1 MSIIKPKRGTGSP
14 AGSIETNEIAM
25 DTAAKILYV
34 STNGTDAVKL
44 ADDTKT
50 FLADDAYFLR
60 DYTNGPYP
68 QTVVLGNNTLKVDGG
83 SRTGLVLKT
92 GAFAGNTS
100 LPFRIDAVSLDLDGN
115 PIVNVLDPVNAQEAA
130 TKNYV
135 DTTSGLN
142 LPLAGGTMSGDIDM
156 GDNDITNIKSLTLV
170 DTVGTNGPMIIGQDQ
185 YSPNA
190 IEILSDKS
198 LNNGKSEIWYN
209 FDNAGSKEYVGMQL
223 WQADGGSAG
232 SGDHYFKVASYKGS
246 GSGNDVI
253 IDSWKNHYTRISN
266 GFHDPSNRAP
276 VGVLQL
282 GQDKANLSYRLDIA
296 NGRTNSGS
304 GLSPHALFIQTDMT
318 QDLTEDL
325 TNSATFQVNYG
336 ANTIRNGVQNA
347 ISFIAEN
354 DALGSKGVG
363 KFQAIYNANGY
374 ESKMRL
380 QSINEAG
387 SGSNSV
393 NNGTTDTAG
402 NGQLEVTSVK
412 VTSNVPYQLPQYTVA
427 QLNAL
432 PNPQVAMLV
441 YNDDTNKMAF
451 YNGTAW
457 TDL

>member
-34 STNGTDAVKL
+34 STNGTDAVNL

-50 FLADDAYFLR
+50 FLRDTAYFLR
-60 DYTNGPYP
+60 DYNQNGYP
-68 QTVVLGNNTLKVDGG
+68 QEVVLGNNQINTEGP
-83 SRTGLVLKT
+83 SNAGLVLKT
-92 GAFAGNTS
+92 GIFGQTS
-100 LPFRIDAVSLDLDGN
+100 QPFRIDAVSLDLDGN

-135 DTTSGLN
+135 DTTSALN
-142 LPLAGGTMSGDIDM
+142 LPLAGGTMTGDIDM

-198 LNNGKSEIWYN
+198 LYNGKSEIWYN
-209 FDNAGSKEYVGMQL
+209 FDNAGSKEYVGMQM

-232 SGDHYFKVASYKGS
+232 SGDHYYRVASYKGS
-246 GSGNDVI
+246 GAGNDVI
-253 IDSWKNHYTRISN
+253 IDSWKDHYTRLSN
-266 GFHDPSNRAP
+266 GFHDPTTRAP

-282 GQDKANLSYRLDIA
+282 GEDKADLSYRLDIA

-304 GLSPHALFIQTDMT
+304 GLSPHALFIDTDMT
-318 QDLTEDL
+318 QDLTVDL
-325 TNSATFQVNYG
+325 INSSTFNVSYG

-347 ISFIAEN
+347 VTFSAEN
-354 DALGSKGVG
+354 DALGSRGVG

-387 SGSNSV
+387 SGSNAV
-393 NNGTTDTAG
+393 NNGTTNTAG
-402 NGQLEVTSVK
+402 NGQIEVTAVK
-412 VTSNVPYQLPQYTVA
+412 VASNVPYQLPQYTAA
-427 QLNAL
+427 QLGAI
-432 PNPQVAMLV
+432 PNPQEAMLV
-441 YNDDTNKMAF
+441 YNADTNKMAF